1 MTTNNFS
8 DNADDNNLIKVATFY
23 RFTKLND
30 LESLKE
36 EMLNVAKTSNIK
48 GTILIGEEGTN
59 STICG
64 KSNDITN
71 FLNYLQETSPIG
83 EIDNIK
89 YSYSNFWPFEK
100 MKVKIKPE
108 IVTIGFKDKES
119 GYDVETGEYLN
130 AEKWNELLDNPET
143 VVLDTR
149 NDYEYRMGTFK
160 EAINPKIKA
169 FRDFPQ
175 YVDENITDKE
185 KPVAIFCTGGI
196 RCEKA
201 STYMKQQGFK
211 KVYQLK
217 GGILQYFE
225 ETNEEN
231 TKWDGRCF
239 VFDDRI
245 AIDQNSNSAGV
256 PEDRVI
262 YGKGFNNNPHNKN
275 KKIDNQKTN

>member
-201 STYMKQQGFK
+201 TTYMFK

>member
-71 FLNYLQETSPIG
+71 FLIYLQETSPIG

-256 PEDRVI
+256 PEDRII

>member
-71 FLNYLQETSPIG
+71 FLIYLQETSPIG